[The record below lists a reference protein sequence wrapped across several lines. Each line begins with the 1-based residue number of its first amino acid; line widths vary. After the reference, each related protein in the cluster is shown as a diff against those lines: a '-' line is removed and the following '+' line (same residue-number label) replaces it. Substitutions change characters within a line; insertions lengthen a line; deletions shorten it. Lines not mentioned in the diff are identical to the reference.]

1 MELTARRLFLAFAAL
16 CGVFLGFAVYTFI
29 YARGYS
35 YLTDDPRA
43 CANCHVMNEQYSGW
57 VKAPHRHVAVCNDC
71 HTPHDLIGKYS
82 IKAKNGFWHSY
93 YFTTQTFKEP
103 IEITRTDRAIAL
115 DNCRRCHAPIVAAID
130 GPHDKTKR
138 LDCLRCHQGV
148 GH

>member
-1 MELTARRLFLAFAAL
+1 MEIGIRRLFLAFAAG

-43 CANCHVMNEQYSGW
+43 CANCHVMNEQFGGW
-57 VKAPHRHVAVCNDC
+57 VKSPHRNVAVCNDC
-71 HTPHDLIGKYS
+71 HTPRNLVGKYMV
-82 IKAKNGFWHSY
+82 KANNGFWHSY
-93 YFTTQTFKEP
+93 YFTTQTFHEP
-103 IEITRTDRAIAL
+103 IEITKTDRRIAL

-130 GPHDKTKR
+130 GPHGKDKR
-138 LDCLRCHQGV
+138 LDCLRCHKDV